1 MKPPEK
7 KKNEWLPRN
16 PWGPR
21 WSARGWRFF
30 FETHCGLILASL
42 KLTLHLKM
50 DGWNTSCLLGR
61 PIFRGEMLV
70 SGSVFRWVFDQV
82 SSEHEKILCLK
93 KLEGARFLLLDMLE
107 THRLISPWM
116 RLGPHSRNWPTA
128 PRTIV
133 GAGPGPKTLVS
144 QRTWHQQSPLSNP
157 WHENSRIKRILSNGE
172 LVVKILP
179 ECSREFWSVKHQP
192 YQRWTDL
199 LQTKGRK
206 KV

>member
-1 MKPPEK
+1 
-7 KKNEWLPRN
+7 
-16 PWGPR
+16 
-21 WSARGWRFF
+21 
-30 FETHCGLILASL
+30 
-42 KLTLHLKM
+42 M

-179 ECSREFWSVKHQP
+179 WVQPGVLICETPTLPKMDWFAADQGQEKSIGRVYSKH
-192 YQRWTDL
+192 RLHNKNDASE
-199 LQTKGRK
+199 
-206 KV
+206 